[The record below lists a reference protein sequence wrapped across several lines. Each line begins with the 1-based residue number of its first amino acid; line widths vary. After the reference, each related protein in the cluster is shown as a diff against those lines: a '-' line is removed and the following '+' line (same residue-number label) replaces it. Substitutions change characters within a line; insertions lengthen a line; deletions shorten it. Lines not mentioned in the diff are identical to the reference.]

1 MKQTDRVPHKARGA
15 AENTGVPVQSAG
27 VPAESAGTTKTSYPL
42 MKYLSLLLAVALLF
56 SGVTFARYLSNDQI
70 DASVGIA
77 AFDATYSIDRVNIT
91 TFGNEN
97 YWIETGTS
105 GNIPQ
110 GAGSEITVGITLKNN
125 GDTSVMPT
133 LHLEGP
139 KEYWDHI
146 ALQLTTTRNVTPG
159 DVAAG
164 EVLTP
169 QLVIGKIMTATA
181 GEFNT
186 KPSEETEN
194 FGSLGG
200 DATLKLSDSVVDDNN
215 VRTATWT
222 YGEGENAKTNKMT
235 ITKRKDTIDYSVGFA
250 RKDSA
255 TGEIFPPI
263 FVDCQKE
270 TYIYSIDLEL
280 PALNVAAK
288 TENGAAKQDVV
299 VWLTWT
305 NALAN
310 TSVSADRAF
319 WGFDDTSSVGESEL
333 ENMKGTTQFTFN
345 NQYVE
350 GSTLQTGDEITVL
363 GYHYDVPGVP
373 VVDESGEAVVDE
385 NGVATGETTTV
396 RVKKTFASE
405 DGTTEDGTTEDG
417 TTEGKTEYF
426 HVASLNDTDGNY
438 VHDFEPVSDGS
449 NIHQCQN
456 KQNTGN
462 RICIDITKVTKL
474 QDFDTVTL
482 VSMVKPDNEE
492 GYIKENYAPIQQR
505 AFGVSFRATFVQSSE
520 VPNS

>member
-15 AENTGVPVQSAG
+15 DENTGVPAQSAG
-27 VPAESAGTTKTSYPL
+27 VPAERAGTTKTSYPL

-105 GNIPQ
+105 GDIPQ

-186 KPSEETEN
+186 KPSEETDD

-200 DATLKLSDSVVDDNN
+200 GDPVLSLSDSVVDGND

-235 ITKRKDTIDYSVGFA
+235 ITKTEGSTIDYSVGFV
-250 RKDSA
+250 RQSEDD
-255 TGEIFPPI
+255 FLPPI
-263 FVDCQKE
+263 YVDCQK
-270 TYIYSIDLEL
+270 TTDIYSIDLEL
-280 PALNVAAK
+280 PALNVAAAEESADGSRTAK
-288 TENGAAKQDVV
+288 TQKVV

-305 NALAN
+305 NAAPNISQAAN
-310 TSVSADRAF
+310 GRARDERKRRGYGRDDHRPREKYVRRHGGHAYDRIFPYRQPRRSGGRFRLSAC
-319 WGFDDTSSVGESEL
+319 GGVG
-333 ENMKGTTQFTFN
+333 G
-345 NQYVE
+345 
-350 GSTLQTGDEITVL
+350 
-363 GYHYDVPGVP
+363 
-373 VVDESGEAVVDE
+373 GEKVYLFM
-385 NGVATGETTTV
+385 
-396 RVKKTFASE
+396 RRPF
-405 DGTTEDGTTEDG
+405 
-417 TTEGKTEYF
+417 
-426 HVASLNDTDGNY
+426 
-438 VHDFEPVSDGS
+438 SDLF
-449 NIHQCQN
+449 
-456 KQNTGN
+456 
-462 RICIDITKVTKL
+462 R
-474 QDFDTVTL
+474 
-482 VSMVKPDNEE
+482 
-492 GYIKENYAPIQQR
+492 R
-505 AFGVSFRATFVQSSE
+505 FGR
-520 VPNS
+520 